1 MNDPSRLWSIESEP
15 AADDVAVVA
24 GGVLQVGRQ
33 AAAGGDP
40 RPIACFLREDGRV
53 VAGACGRTEFG
64 RLFVEFVWVAEGL
77 RGSGLGSEALGRL
90 ERAALG
96 RGCADALIETLSDR
110 VAALY
115 RRLGYVELAVIE
127 RYVGP
132 FTKHVLHKPLA
143 AAAANRMAG
152 E

>member
-1 MNDPSRLWSIESEP
+1 MSGAARAWTLEDEPS
-15 AADDVAVVA
+15 AADVAIVA
-24 GGVLQVGRQ
+24 GGVLQVGRE

-53 VAGACGRTEFG
+53 IAGACGRTEFG

-90 ERAALG
+90 ELAALE

-115 RRLGYVELAVIE
+115 RRLGYVEVALIE

-132 FTKHVLHKPLA
+132 FNKRVLLKTLEPG
-143 AAAANRMAG
+143 R
-152 E
+152 

>member
-1 MNDPSRLWSIESEP
+1 MNGASRAWTLEDEPS
-15 AADDVAVVA
+15 AADVAIVA
-24 GGVLQVGRQ
+24 GGVLRVGRE

-53 VAGACGRTEFG
+53 IAGACGRTEFG

-90 ERAALG
+90 ERSALE

-115 RRLGYVELAVIE
+115 RRLGYVEVALVD

-132 FTKHVLHKPLA
+132 FNKRVLLKTLGPG
-143 AAAANRMAG
+143 R
-152 E
+152 